1 MISLAKALSRVRP
14 SASCALLSI
23 ALAVGISGLSQAAQ
37 APASSA
43 LTKIIAKAGARG
55 DVKILTTTL
64 LLALETEPEAAEA
77 LVRRAIEAMPGQET
91 ALLKAVVGARPDL
104 AEKVILPGQVNIT
117 QRQQQIAAAKAA
129 EPKPGFFDTSSWS
142 GEATIGGS
150 VISGNTEEQAINAG
164 LSLDR
169 KVGKWEHGFVLLA
182 DYSRN
187 NGETTKQRL
196 AANYGT
202 KWFAWERG
210 YVFGLIDFEYDD
222 FLQFDYRLSEA
233 IGLGYR
239 VLQTERMT
247 LDIEGGPGARQ
258 TQFET
263 GGMENEFIFV
273 LASDYDFQIREGLK
287 FTNDTSMFLGSD
299 RSTFNNIAALTA
311 QLTDRI
317 SGRFSF
323 EAQHDTSVPVGQV
336 RTETATRA
344 SLVYGF

>member
-1 MISLAKALSRVRP
+1 MISYAKAPSRVRRSV
-14 SASCALLSI
+14 SAAILSVMFALSAPVLSK
-23 ALAVGISGLSQAAQ
+23 AAQ
-37 APASSA
+37 APASPA
-43 LTKIIAKAGARG
+43 LTKIIAKAAARG

-91 ALLKAVVGARPDL
+91 ALLKAVVGARPEL
-104 AEKVILPGQVNIT
+104 ADVVMLPGKVSIA
-117 QRQQQIAAAKAA
+117 QRQQTIAAAKAA

-150 VISGNTEEQAINAG
+150 IISGNTEEQAVNAG
-164 LSLDR
+164 LTLDR
-169 KVGKWEHGFVLLA
+169 KVGKWEHGFTLLA

-187 NGETTKQRL
+187 NGQTTKQRL
-196 AANYGT
+196 AANYGS

-233 IGLGYR
+233 IGVGYR

-258 TQFET
+258 TQFEI

-287 FTNDTSMFLGSD
+287 FTNDTSAFLGSD

-311 QLTDRI
+311 QLTERI